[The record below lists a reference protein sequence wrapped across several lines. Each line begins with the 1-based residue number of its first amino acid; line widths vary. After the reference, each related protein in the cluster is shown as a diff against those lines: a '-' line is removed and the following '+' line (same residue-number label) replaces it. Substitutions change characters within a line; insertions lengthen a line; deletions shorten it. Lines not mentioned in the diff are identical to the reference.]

1 MKNLRQI
8 PGAFYAA
15 FMGFLIAILVKN
27 GGFNIVLFVAIP
39 ILSVFI
45 FNFIVRQKLS
55 FKKYFTSKRNLLTT
69 KVYSEHS
76 YGGVPKEIMYE
87 KMIEVFGNSRFRLVD
102 SDNEKLEILAIA
114 KTSLLSWGENLYI
127 SFEIRGDETIMEL
140 CSVTVFQIYAWG
152 KNEENLDNLLAELED
167 SLII

>member
-102 SDNEKLEILAIA
+102 SDNEKLEIL
-114 KTSLLSWGENLYI
+114 T
-127 SFEIRGDETIMEL
+127 FPT
-140 CSVTVFQIYAWG
+140 
-152 KNEENLDNLLAELED
+152 
-167 SLII
+167 

>member
-8 PGAFYAA
+8 PAAFYAA

-140 CSVTVFQIYAWG
+140 CSVTVFQIYDWD
-152 KNEENLDNLLAELED
+152 KNEENLADLLAELED